1 MDQIPIYLYFTCK
14 YIFQL
19 SHHLK
24 LIKEFLHLVISHLQV
39 VRTVI
44 GIKITIKNFMLWF
57 HYLCQMSYIN
67 HELWY
72 SQACVNMHPNKDHE
86 VFTDICNSRLNF
98 HKHLRIQARTQ
109 LCERMTGALVLSE
122 SKVSVSLTFHT
133 FVHYRQLALIC
144 SAKTRAQ
151 RRWWHQSNPLLS
163 QQKGSGGTSLWQLP
177 ESNHIT
183 AWMAEGSLSLYSSP
197 AFRGKDWSECTKS
210 ASKPAK
216 LLSWQKQLL
225 SSAVQCLLPFPEGG
239 SVFNWVTISL

>member
-1 MDQIPIYLYFTCK
+1 MFLAGAQEQLMQILSLYSFCFQTITNLKHRTVQIPSLTVDQIPIYLYFTCK

-109 LCERMTGALVLSE
+109 LCERVTGALVLSE
-122 SKVSVSLTFHT
+122 SKVSVPLTFTHLC
-133 FVHYRQLALIC
+133 VIDNLPLSAQLKHELREGDG
-144 SAKTRAQ
+144 T
-151 RRWWHQSNPLLS
+151 NP
-163 QQKGSGGTSLWQLP
+163 T
-177 ESNHIT
+177 
-183 AWMAEGSLSLYSSP
+183 
-197 AFRGKDWSECTKS
+197 
-210 ASKPAK
+210 
-216 LLSWQKQLL
+216 
-225 SSAVQCLLPFPEGG
+225 PF
-239 SVFNWVTISL
+239 

>member
-1 MDQIPIYLYFTCK
+1 MYLYFTCK

-67 HELWY
+67 HELRY
-72 SQACVNMHPNKDHE
+72 SWACVNMHHNRDHE
-86 VFTDICNSRLNF
+86 AFTEICNSRLNF

-109 LCERMTGALVLSE
+109 LCERMTGAVVLSTVVRE
-122 SKVSVSLTFHT
+122 A
-133 FVHYRQLALIC
+133 RQVCHSHSHIDALQTTC
-144 SAKTRAQ
+144 FQ
-151 RRWWHQSNPLLS
+151 
-163 QQKGSGGTSLWQLP
+163 G
-177 ESNHIT
+177 E
-183 AWMAEGSLSLYSSP
+183 
-197 AFRGKDWSECTKS
+197 KDCSECTKS

-216 LLSWQKQLL
+216 FLSWQKQLL
-225 SSAVQCLLPFPEGG
+225 SSAVQGLLHFPEGG
-239 SVFNWVTISL
+239 SVFD